1 MSGIPLSLPGIL
13 LPLSPYATTPSL
25 NCAGTNFCGMGYTLP
40 IWQEDGDSNKQTG
53 LWGGGLLLE
62 QPRLKPC
69 NHCAMA
75 KAGICDLTP
84 AGSEHKLTLAQ
95 SRSCQACQLPR
106 ELPFQLEREAGRDQP
121 RHGEADLQGGRHAQA
136 ALPLPHAML
145 ALPCSLV
152 VSTD

>member
-1 MSGIPLSLPGIL
+1 
-13 LPLSPYATTPSL
+13 
-25 NCAGTNFCGMGYTLP
+25 
-40 IWQEDGDSNKQTG
+40 
-53 LWGGGLLLE
+53 
-62 QPRLKPC
+62 
-69 NHCAMA
+69 MA

-106 ELPFQLEREAGRDQP
+106 ALPFQLEREAGRDQP
-121 RHGEADLQGGRHAQA
+121 RHGEADLHGGRHAQA
-136 ALPLPHAML
+136 ALPLPHATL